1 MIFFRPVFHN
11 RHLQI
16 CIIVWQPIIFL
27 TMHRGSNQTDKVDV
41 MTNSIVQI
49 CTHSSTHK
57 LFI

>member
-11 RHLQI
+11 RHLQ
-16 CIIVWQPIIFL
+16 
-27 TMHRGSNQTDKVDV
+27 HRGSNQTDKVDV

-57 LFI
+57 LFIFSLFLFP